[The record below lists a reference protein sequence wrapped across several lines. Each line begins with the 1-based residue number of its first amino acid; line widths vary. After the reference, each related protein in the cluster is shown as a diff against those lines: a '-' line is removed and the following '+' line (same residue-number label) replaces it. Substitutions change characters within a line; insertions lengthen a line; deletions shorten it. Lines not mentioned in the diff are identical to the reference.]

1 MGPGGAPR
9 ARRASPTSENPGMNN
24 RSTKGKTSAAT
35 MKNSDL
41 AIDLIIP
48 AGRVGINPF
57 DSERIKDPLN
67 FPPFWRIFG

>member
-1 MGPGGAPR
+1 
-9 ARRASPTSENPGMNN
+9 
-24 RSTKGKTSAAT
+24 